1 MVSRKAELQAM
12 IPTLCVPGSR
22 RDGKDM
28 HGCLIPGHGSGCFRK
43 NNRLQRFGCILRHC
57 DTEHL
62 QIRGTRRAGTDSTL
76 FVVGDN
82 LDQTLDSRYPGY
94 GLVQR
99 DLVEGK
105 ALFIYWSPGTSRIGC
120 KIR

>member
-12 IPTLCVPGSR
+12 IPTLSVPGSQ

-28 HGCLIPGHGSGCFRK
+28 HGCLIPGHGSGYFRK

-76 FVVGDN
+76 FVVGDSAQ
-82 LDQTLDSRYPGY
+82 LIMSRSQPE
-94 GLVQR
+94 R
-99 DLVEGK
+99 NMNIP
-105 ALFIYWSPGTSRIGC
+105 AHRH
-120 KIR
+120 

>member
-12 IPTLCVPGSR
+12 IPTLSVPGSQ

-28 HGCLIPGHGSGCFRK
+28 HGCRIPRPRSGYFRK

-76 FVVGDN
+76 FVVS
-82 LDQTLDSRYPGY
+82 DSAQLIMARSQPG
-94 GLVQR
+94 R
-99 DLVEGK
+99 NMNIP
-105 ALFIYWSPGTSRIGC
+105 AHRH
-120 KIR
+120 